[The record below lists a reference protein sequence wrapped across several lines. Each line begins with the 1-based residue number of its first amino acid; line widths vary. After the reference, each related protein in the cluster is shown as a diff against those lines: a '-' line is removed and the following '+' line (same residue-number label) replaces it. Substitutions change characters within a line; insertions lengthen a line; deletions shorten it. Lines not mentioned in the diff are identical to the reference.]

1 MLVSNLLNAE
11 FETQGITRRSKVHGK
26 IKKILGKE
34 WREDFDEIMEDMMDE
49 RKDKEMGTKGY
60 WLKQAKIEST
70 AQFIEYVKTVV
81 PWLRSVG
88 GTIIAKDVNQN
99 SDLNEWD
106 GGQLGVI
113 VEFESKAAAQKA
125 FNSTEFQEYI
135 KCSGIENQLSL
146 SIIG

>member
-1 MLVSNLLNAE
+1 MS
-11 FETQGITRRSKVHGK
+11 
-26 IKKILGKE
+26 
-34 WREDFDEIMEDMMDE
+34 
-49 RKDKEMGTKGY
+49 TKGY

-113 VEFESKAAAQKA
+113 VEFESKDAAQKA
-125 FNSTEFQEYI
+125 FNSSEFQEYI
-135 KCSGIENQLSL
+135 KYSGIENQLSL
-146 SIIG
+146 STTR